1 MPPGRSHSGDE
12 TATPTHTEIRRGEH
26 LSQCATVAHLPH
38 MPNASV
44 ACLSP
49 WRQSGCNWHST
60 SWLATLGPA
69 MASASASH
77 LQMLITT
84 KMLVDDLKSV
94 CQKCGF
100 SKTGLKKQ
108 LQQRVIDAL
117 AGRAVQ
123 SNTGGKT
130 IVCRPEVVEAAVR
143 DVYTS
148 AHGPPRAMPP
158 PGVQRATVP
167 PSLVPSMGRAT
178 TVPPSVP
185 AGPGGAG
192 AVVNA
197 GHAGPS
203 SMVRIARSAQPL
215 PVADKVMQGAYK
227 ASQGPFALD
236 SLCLRAHRM
245 PRHAGDRVLGTGRA
259 GHSGHG

>member
-1 MPPGRSHSGDE
+1 
-12 TATPTHTEIRRGEH
+12 
-26 LSQCATVAHLPH
+26 
-38 MPNASV
+38 
-44 ACLSP
+44 
-49 WRQSGCNWHST
+49 
-60 SWLATLGPA
+60 
-69 MASASASH
+69 MASASTSH
-77 LQMLITT
+77 LQMLIMT

-123 SNTGGKT
+123 SNMGSKT

-143 DVYTS
+143 DVYAS

-178 TVPPSVP
+178 TAPPSIPV
-185 AGPGGAG
+185 GPGGAG

-227 ASQGPFALD
+227 AHEALSLWTRFACALTVCPDTQVTESWARDVLATLDTADPF
-236 SLCLRAHRM
+236 SKT
-245 PRHAGDRVLGTGRA
+245 VRA
-259 GHSGHG
+259 GPPKTPSFSELLAKALSSLPRRWYCSDQR